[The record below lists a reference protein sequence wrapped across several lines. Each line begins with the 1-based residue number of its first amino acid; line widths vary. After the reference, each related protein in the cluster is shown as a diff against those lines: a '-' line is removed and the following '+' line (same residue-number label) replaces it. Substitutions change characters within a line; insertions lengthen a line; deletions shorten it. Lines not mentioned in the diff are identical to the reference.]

1 MFVDHDIMN
10 VWNILEIRKGSD
22 KGYGYVGHDVRL
34 MIGNTSWIFL
44 RQEGKKFFNKHQ
56 KYNIF
61 YSRNIGAIIYIP
73 AFMCVDFQRNEGKQ
87 LCKHIPNFNHS
98 STEYHILNE
107 KSFDYDYQEKI
118 EIILDRETKDLL
130 KCGEKKQA
138 EIDELEKQAKI
149 DLKLQN
155 EENEL
160 RRSEALKQF
169 ETISNEFSKELS
181 LLLKKYNV
189 ELYYNSCDED
199 TNIKF
204 NDEELNIAITDLV
217 KE

>member
-10 VWNILEIRKGSD
+10 VWNILEIRKDSD
-22 KGYGYVGHDVRL
+22 KGFGYVGHDIR
-34 MIGNTSWIFL
+34 MMMATASWIFL

-56 KYNIF
+56 KYNVF
-61 YSRNIGAIIYIP
+61 YSRSIGAIIYIP

-87 LCKHIPNFNHS
+87 LCKYIPNFNHS

-138 EIDELEKQAKI
+138 EIDELEKQARI
-149 DLKLQN
+149 DLKRQN
-155 EENEL
+155 EENK
-160 RRSEALKQF
+160 RRYSEAL
-169 ETISNEFSKELS
+169 ER
-181 LLLKKYNV
+181 V
-189 ELYYNSCDED
+189 
-199 TNIKF
+199 
-204 NDEELNIAITDLV
+204 
-217 KE
+217 

>member
-10 VWNILEIRKGSD
+10 VWNILEIRKDSD
-22 KGYGYVGHDVRL
+22 KGFGYAGHDLRM
-34 MIGNTSWIFL
+34 MIASASWIFL

-56 KYNIF
+56 KYNVF

-138 EIDELEKQAKI
+138 EIDELEKQARI
-149 DLKLQN
+149 DLKRQN
-155 EENEL
+155 EENE
-160 RRSEALKQF
+160 RRYSEALEQF
-169 ETISNEFSKELS
+169 KTIADDFSTELS

-217 KE
+217 K